1 MVIRR
6 ESLQPRERAW
16 IRDFGSSTAH
26 DARAVARSRPL
37 ADPES
42 PPGTPKSPLRA
53 ASGPCR
59 CAGCLSPRSFE
70 ALTADAWARPPRHV
84 QQQAHVRRCPDTN
97 AIGTC
102 MVTASQLKSCGC
114 CTSRAQ
120 SRTHRLAW
128 PRSPDSSRRYS
139 HPSPPPARLAVC
151 RTLAALDSP
160 NSAPPPTHP
169 RPAPPPIHCTR
180 QTMVSLFLFPAPVC
194 WNAAYVRALLE
205 RLSFRA
211 SASKSAQRD
220 CDPHA
225 LSACAGEHRSHRS
238 AHHLRL

>member
-169 RPAPPPIHCTR
+169 RPAPPPIHR
-180 QTMVSLFLFPAPVC
+180 SPLHPPNYGIPFLIPRPS
-194 WNAAYVRALLE
+194 LLE
-205 RLSFRA
+205 RCIRPRPARAPLLSRLRF
-211 SASKSAQRD
+211 QI
-220 CDPHA
+220 
-225 LSACAGEHRSHRS
+225 RST
-238 AHHLRL
+238 